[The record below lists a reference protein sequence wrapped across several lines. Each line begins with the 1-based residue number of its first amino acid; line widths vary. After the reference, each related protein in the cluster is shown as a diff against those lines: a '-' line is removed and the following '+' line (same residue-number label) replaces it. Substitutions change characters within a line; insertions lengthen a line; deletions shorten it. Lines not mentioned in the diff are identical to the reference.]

1 MPSFVSIRQGSHG
14 FNPDAH
20 TSTPFNSTP
29 DAFQLYPD
37 VRSSEEGETV
47 YIPRKFP
54 HYAVALT
61 HTVSLTVNFLAS
73 ANRRN
78 VVERCVAYANR
89 RSACEFVLGRQLKA
103 SDNVMKFCV
112 HGGDI
117 NKTMAASIL
126 GLSAEELE
134 GKMRE
139 KKRELLRREAAEA
152 EREEEAA

>member
-1 MPSFVSIRQGSHG
+1 
-14 FNPDAH
+14 
-20 TSTPFNSTP
+20 
-29 DAFQLYPD
+29 
-37 VRSSEEGETV
+37 
-47 YIPRKFP
+47 
-54 HYAVALT
+54 
-61 HTVSLTVNFLAS
+61 
-73 ANRRN
+73 
-78 VVERCVAYANR
+78 
-89 RSACEFVLGRQLKA
+89 
-103 SDNVMKFCV
+103 MKFCV

>member
-1 MPSFVSIRQGSHG
+1 M
-14 FNPDAH
+14 
-20 TSTPFNSTP
+20 
-29 DAFQLYPD
+29 
-37 VRSSEEGETV
+37 
-47 YIPRKFP
+47 
-54 HYAVALT
+54 ALT